1 MEALGVD
8 TKLLIAQVIN
18 FTLFLIIFKRF
29 ISKPFFNYLSEAQ
42 KKEKE
47 KDRIIADM
55 GKSEE
60 KSKEAEAQV
69 LKKAKSQAMELIA
82 DAKKTAVSQAV
93 EIIKKAQ
100 NDAADIKEKAEKVLD
115 EERKELYSEVK
126 KHIVE
131 TSAAIAKSALR
142 DYLNESRQHEL
153 TQIIMEKAEKKQTYE
168 N

>member
-8 TKLLIAQVIN
+8 IKLLVAQVIN
-18 FTLFLIIFKRF
+18 FVLFLIIFKRF
-29 ISKPFFNYLSEAQ
+29 ISKPFFNYLNEAQ

-47 KDRIIADM
+47 KDRIAADLA
-55 GKSEE
+55 KQEE
-60 KSKEAEAQV
+60 KAKEMEHEL
-69 LKKAKSQAMELIA
+69 LKKAKTQATEAIA
-82 DAKKTAVSQAV
+82 EAKKTAAAQAA

-100 NDAADIKEKAEKVLD
+100 GDATDIKDKAEKVLG

-126 KHIVE
+126 KHVVE

-142 DYLNESRQHEL
+142 EYLDENRQHEL
-153 TQIIMEKAEKKQTYE
+153 TKIIMEKASKQTTHE